1 MNDFPWLVVAGLV
14 PLAGTAAI
22 ALLPKGREGLSRW
35 VALAASLI
43 TLGVIIAMATQF
55 DVATAG
61 EFQFVTSYDWIP
73 AFGVSFKLGVDGI
86 GLVMVA
92 LAACIV
98 PFVTLAS
105 WHDSNPGGT
114 SSVKTFFGLIL
125 VLQSMVIWV
134 FSSLDVFLFYV
145 LFEAMLIP
153 AYFLI
158 GRFGGP
164 QRSYAAMKFLLYS
177 LFGGLVMLVSLIG
190 LYIASQDL
198 LGSGTFDFA
207 TLSSLDINPG
217 LQNWLFLGFFLA
229 FAIKAPLW
237 PLHTWLPD
245 AASQATPGT
254 AVLLVS
260 LMDKVGTFGMIRYC
274 LRLFPDA
281 SKQFAFAIAVLAVI
295 SIVYGAL
302 LAIGQTDIMRLIA
315 YTSVSHFGFI
325 ILGIFVFTPTAQTGA
340 VFYMVAHGL
349 STAALFL
356 VAGFMVSRGHSRNVA
371 DYGGVF
377 KVAPLLAGTFL
388 LAGLS
393 GLALPGLASFPGEFL
408 VLVGSYQRYS
418 ALAVIA
424 TIAIV
429 LSAVYILWLYQ
440 RVATGEPRG
449 VVIGRFRE
457 LGRREAFA
465 IAPLLAMTI
474 ALGVYP
480 QLLTRVIEPAVVTT
494 IERVGA
500 SQPAP
505 TQVDSKLL
513 DTSATGEGT
522 AP

>member
-1 MNDFPWLVVAGLV
+1 MNDFPWLVVAGLI
-14 PLAGTAAI
+14 PLVGAAVI
-22 ALLPKGREGLSRW
+22 SLLPKQFDDVSRW
-35 VALAASLI
+35 VALAASLV
-43 TLGVIIAMATQF
+43 TLGVVIAMATQY
-55 DVATAG
+55 DVG
-61 EFQFVTSYDWIP
+61 SSERFQFVTSYEWIP

-98 PFVTLAS
+98 PFVMLAS
-105 WHDSNPGGT
+105 WRDAHPVGDF
-114 SSVKTFFGLIL
+114 SVRGFFALML
-125 VLQSMVIWV
+125 VLQSMVIWL

-145 LFEAMLIP
+145 LFEAMLVP
-153 AYFLI
+153 AYMLI

-164 QRSYAAMKFLLYS
+164 RRSYAAMKFLLYS
-177 LFGGLVMLVSLIG
+177 LFGGLIMLVSLIG

-198 LGSGTFDFA
+198 LGAGTFDFE
-207 TLSSLDINPG
+207 TLTALDINPG
-217 LQNWLFLGFFLA
+217 LQNLLFLGFFLA

-245 AASQATPGT
+245 AASESTPGT

-274 LRLFPDA
+274 LNLYPDA
-281 SKQFAFAIAVLAVI
+281 SKTFAFTISVLAVI
-295 SIVYGAL
+295 SVVYGAL

-325 ILGIFVFTPTAQTGA
+325 VLGIFVFTTTAQTGA

-356 VAGFMVSRGHSRNVA
+356 VAGFMIRRGKSRNVA
-371 DYGGVF
+371 DYGGAF

-388 LAGLS
+388 IAGLS

-408 VLVGSYQRYS
+408 VLVGSYLRYP
-418 ALAVIA
+418 ALAIIA
-424 TIAIV
+424 TVAIV

-440 RVATGEPRG
+440 RVATGAPRG
-449 VVIGRFRE
+449 AVARHFPE
-457 LGRREAFA
+457 LGRREAWA
-465 IAPLLAMTI
+465 IAPILALTI

-480 QLLTRVIEPAVVTT
+480 QALTRIIEPAVVAT
-494 IERVGA
+494 IEQVGA
-500 SQPAP
+500 TDPAP
-505 TQVDSKLL
+505 TQVSP
-513 DTSATGEGT
+513 TSPEQEVAQ
-522 AP
+522 